1 MSRGE
6 MPSNMAL
13 VRTRREAAFIFMRC
27 CRGAPHNST
36 LERWITYATTGHD
49 REDAD
54 ALFLERGRTC
64 HEENFV
70 LSILAQN

>member
-1 MSRGE
+1 MTITPNVAIRDG
-6 MPSNMAL
+6 PSQAGFARSLGRSMA
-13 VRTRREAAFIFMRC
+13 
-27 CRGAPHNST
+27 T